1 MAMTDKYA
9 TDLMKN
15 YMYAKKKKGK
25 KKLKGYGKKKA

>member
-15 YMYAKKKKGK
+15 YLVKKKKNDK
-25 KKLKGYGKKKA
+25 KKKSYGKKKA